1 MPSSRDRL
9 ARFLTDSL
17 PQWDHPCPSRSMF
30 YREEFLRCQE
40 CLDRQ
45 REYYSDRAVT
55 DVEVALAKVM
65 AQLDRLAAHD
75 DADQII
81 SRLLQQFDVVTGL
94 SGWIDPRQIN

>member
-1 MPSSRDRL
+1 MPLSRDRF

-55 DVEVALAKVM
+55 DVEAALAKVM
-65 AQLDRLAAHD
+65 AQLDRL
-75 DADQII
+75 IG
-81 SRLLQQFDVVTGL
+81 RLLQQFDVVTGL